1 MNYEQWNK
9 HTTDLQNKHGYTGK
23 PKKGQL
29 AQVSLYEFINDWLR
43 PELQWKIMSYAVE
56 NPHKS
61 LLKQVQGGYM
71 PQFIPR
77 GRASA
82 MKMIVVGSGGG
93 WAEGQ
98 LITPAFYHSKMDETS
113 NYYRGQKGKW
123 YMPLDIEPHSYDW
136 DEQDPEDRADVLTRK
151 LPHRIVMND
160 VYKRGYTWENRLVHN
175 LKALR
180 ESNGKGRWTVSKKEL
195 LEHLKEN
202 NVKGRAKMAAASPP
216 PGQFAYGVRISNNRN
231 DAITALMKL

>member
-23 PKKGQL
+23 PKGQL
-29 AQVSLYEFINDWLR
+29 AQVSLYEFVNDWLR
-43 PELQWKIMSYAVE
+43 PELQWKIMSYAVEE

-77 GRASA
+77 GRAIA
-82 MKMIVVGSGGG
+82 MKSIMGQVMYG
-93 WAEGQ
+93 WTEGQ
-98 LITPAFYHSKMDETS
+98 LITPGFYHSRMDETS
-113 NYYRGQKGKW
+113 NRYRGQKGKW
-123 YMPLDIEPHSYDW
+123 YMPMDIEPYSHGW
-136 DEQDPEDRADVLTRK
+136 DEQDCEDVADVLTRK
-151 LPHRIVMND
+151 LPHRIVMNR
-160 VYKRGYTWENRLVHN
+160 YQRQNLGENRLVHN

-180 ESNGKGRWTVSKKEL
+180 ESNGKRRWAVSKKQL

-202 NVKGRAKMAAASPP
+202 NVKGRGKMAAASPP